1 MRTLKFFR
9 QSSLSHSPN
18 FLGLYVSPK
27 RRSIMSLLSRK
38 DTTHAN
44 HNFGILIVRQRY
56 RLCQLGH
63 HIHHILAPPV
73 CIIFHVM
80 ILRRCCFLRWGA
92 MMTLIIAWSCNH
104 GSRVF
109 VVGVNDLEQLGHC
122 QKSGCRSSPNQVVS
136 QEKYSPPMPNQ
147 RESREEIS
155 PSILLAEFAL
165 FFGLLMIA
173 SHGHGPVCRSTQ
185 RALIAAKEALS
196 LFGGRTKR
204 GTRVWTAGVR
214 TPFVSTGS
222 VMSLGSLVDLI
233 GTSDHPVLLDDS
245 ERSADE
251 EGRAPT
257 RTTTNRMGG
266 RQPATRRRSYSSS
279 SDFSTGSSSC
289 DSGSSIGGSD
299 IATAPSP
306 TRSQK
311 RRSIDDGVDSEVG
324 SIMSKFL
331 NLLRRSRRR
340 EKKDPPSYG
349 GGSLD
354 DNSLQC
360 SIDRGGITGDCDL
373 RETRRSTVDS
383 SPRIPKT
390 PAPRRLSLDVP
401 KGRGNN
407 GGTTSPHR
415 HQKLRLLEGPHH
427 NHKPTSGYIA
437 IRRENALRL
446 SEGPHCHHKPTSGY
460 APIRTEG
467 ALRLSDCTIITI

>member
-1 MRTLKFFR
+1 
-9 QSSLSHSPN
+9 
-18 FLGLYVSPK
+18 
-27 RRSIMSLLSRK
+27 
-38 DTTHAN
+38 
-44 HNFGILIVRQRY
+44 
-56 RLCQLGH
+56 
-63 HIHHILAPPV
+63 
-73 CIIFHVM
+73 M

-92 MMTLIIAWSCNH
+92 TMTLVIAWSCDP

-109 VVGVNDLEQLGHC
+109 VVGVNDLEELGHC

-136 QEKYSPPMPNQ
+136 HEKYSPPMPNQ
-147 RESREEIS
+147 RERREEIP
-155 PSILLAEFAL
+155 PSIVLAEFAL
-165 FFGLLMIA
+165 FFGLLLIA
-173 SHGHGPVCRSTQ
+173 SHGLGPVCRSTQ

-196 LFGGRTKR
+196 SFGGRKKR
-204 GTRVWTAGVR
+204 GTRVWSAGVR
-214 TPFVSTGS
+214 GPFVSTGS

-245 ERSADE
+245 ERSSDE

-257 RTTTNRMGG
+257 GTTTNRMGG
-266 RQPATRRRSYSSS
+266 RQPATRCNSYSSS

-289 DSGSSIGGSD
+289 DSGSSIDGSD

-306 TRSQK
+306 TRSQSQK

-354 DNSLQC
+354 DNSLQY
-360 SIDRGGITGDCDL
+360 SIDRGGITGDWDL

-401 KGRGNN
+401 KGRGHN
-407 GGTTSPHR
+407 GGTAD
-415 HQKLRLLEGPHH
+415 PHH
-427 NHKPTSGYIA
+427 HHKLTSGYVA
-437 IRRENALRL
+437 IRMENALRL
-446 SEGPHCHHKPTSGY
+446 SVGPHHHHKPMSGY
-460 APIRTEG
+460 APIRMEG
-467 ALRLSDCTIITI
+467 ALQLSDSTISTV